1 MNGDMGPDY
10 CLDFVSYPITYLGG
24 RLVSPLYYIY
34 YIYLY
39 IYIQYTWNP
48 NEMPLVLVGVS
59 ASFWGAQKD
68 QAGDF

>member
-34 YIYLY
+34 YIY
-39 IYIQYTWNP
+39 IYINTWNP

-59 ASFWGAQKD
+59 GFILGGPKRSGW
-68 QAGDF
+68 